1 MNTTQ
6 AIKTT
11 LFAAALAVGAST
23 AFAQSTTT
31 PPVGTPNPT
40 EKGPGSQ
47 GNQNPGTP
55 LPGQSGAGPK
65 AGTTQGGMTQGG
77 MTQGGMN
84 HSSGST
90 MHNKT
95 DRTSGDASPSSETRG
110 VPDSESKSTPIP
122 SAQPGKR

>member
-23 AFAQSTTT
+23 AFAQTAAT
-31 PPVGTPNPT
+31 PPVGSPNPT
-40 EKGPGSQ
+40 EKAGAGSQ

-55 LPGQSGAGPK
+55 LPGQSGTSGAG
-65 AGTTQGGMTQGG
+65 AGSSTGMTHGSGTTHNGGATMGG
-77 MTQGGMN
+77 TN
-84 HSSGST
+84 
-90 MHNKT
+90 
-95 DRTSGDASPSSETRG
+95 RTGGDASPSSETRG

-122 SAQPGKR
+122 SAQPKR

>member
-23 AFAQSTTT
+23 AFAQTAAT
-31 PPVGTPNPT
+31 PPVGSPNPT
-40 EKGPGSQ
+40 EKAGAGSQ

-55 LPGQSGAGPK
+55 LPGQSGTSGAAAGSSTGMTHGT
-65 AGTTQGGMTQGG
+65 GTT
-77 MTQGGMN
+77 
-84 HSSGST
+84 HSGGST
-90 MHNKT
+90 MGGTN
-95 DRTSGDASPSSETRG
+95 RTGGDASPSSETRG

-122 SAQPGKR
+122 SAQPKR

>member
-23 AFAQSTTT
+23 AFAQSSTT
-31 PPVGTPNPT
+31 PPVGSPNPT
-40 EKGPGSQ
+40 EKAGSHSQ

-55 LPGQSGAGPK
+55 LPGQSGTSGAAAGSSTGMTHGS
-65 AGTTQGGMTQGG
+65 GTT
-77 MTQGGMN
+77 
-84 HSSGST
+84 HSGGST
-90 MHNKT
+90 MSGTN
-95 DRTSGDASPSSETRG
+95 RTAGDASPSSETRG

-122 SAQPGKR
+122 SAQPKR

>member
-23 AFAQSTTT
+23 AFAQSSAT
-31 PPVGTPNPT
+31 PPVGSPNPT
-40 EKGPGSQ
+40 EKAGSHSQ

-55 LPGQSGAGPK
+55 LPGQSGTSGAAAGSS
-65 AGTTQGGMTQGG
+65 TGMTHGSSTTHSGG
-77 MTQGGMN
+77 SMN
-84 HSSGST
+84 SGST
-90 MHNKT
+90 MGGTN
-95 DRTSGDASPSSETRG
+95 RTGGDASPSSETRG

-122 SAQPGKR
+122 SAQPKR